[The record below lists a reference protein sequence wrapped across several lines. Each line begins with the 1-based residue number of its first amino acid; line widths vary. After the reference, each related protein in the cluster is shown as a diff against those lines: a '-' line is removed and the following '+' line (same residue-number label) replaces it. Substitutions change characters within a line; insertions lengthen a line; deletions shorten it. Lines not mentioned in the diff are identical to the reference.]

1 MRIRHRSIPLLF
13 LLIPCFN
20 DTYAAPTS
28 EQVAAL
34 AEGRQL
40 PKDTGA
46 SPSVPSSLAKSG
58 TDPSIGT
65 KDAPVDGKDGRPHQ
79 GPFVETSAERDR
91 KKAKEYGDD
100 ESASTV
106 NKPPLPEKFKEAS
119 YKDGRR
125 IDLPETNDGVM
136 DDPNRS
142 GPKEGTRGTE
152 GGISEKS
159 RDGKTEGDNGLTK
172 SEKKPDPPKESPPL
186 PHGEQQKLGQKESK
200 ESSNKASE
208 SKPEE
213 DGELNE
219 KRKELGGL
227 EVIHLRCLSD
237 FSLLTADQKPA
248 DLPEKPHDLPHP
260 APASSTKKKYHE
272 TLGDYTPSIPLLTT
286 SAPDSLIQPLHSF
299 VLSFTMILFSEIG
312 DKTFLIAALMAM
324 KHPRLVVFSAAF
336 SALIVMTILSAIL
349 GHAVPTLIPK
359 RYTNFLASILFL
371 IFGAKMLREGYAIPR
386 SQGVSEEMKEVEME
400 LEEKEEMARKIGRRR
415 SSLTPFSLEA
425 GRTSPR
431 KTRVNTRLPAP
442 PVSPP
447 SSPDS
452 RSPSPSR
459 GSSFMNAL
467 AGINNLCSLLLSP
480 AWVQTFIMTFLGEWG
495 DRSQIATIAMA
506 AGQDY
511 WWVTGGAVSGH
522 GLCTAA
528 AVIGGRAIAGRV
540 SLRVGEFCRDLNPA
554 GYSLT
559 EFLAVTLGGGF
570 AFLVFGIVYLFEAMY
585 AS

>member
-1 MRIRHRSIPLLF
+1 MRIRHQSIPLLV
-13 LLIPCFN
+13 LLIPCLQH
-20 DTYAAPTS
+20 TYAIRTS

-34 AEGRQL
+34 AEGKQL
-40 PKDTGA
+40 SKDAGPP
-46 SPSVPSSLAKSG
+46 PSIPSSLAKSNL
-58 TDPSIGT
+58 DPSVGT

-91 KKAKEYGDD
+91 KKAKESGDD
-100 ESASTV
+100 EPASPAKKSPANDKTK
-106 NKPPLPEKFKEAS
+106 N
-119 YKDGRR
+119 
-125 IDLPETNDGVM
+125 LPETNDGVM

-159 RDGKTEGDNGLTK
+159 RDGKTEGDSGLTK
-172 SEKKPDPPKESPPL
+172 SEKKPDPPKEAPPL
-186 PHGEQQKLGQKESK
+186 PHGEQEKLGQQDTKES
-200 ESSNKASE
+200 NKKTSE
-208 SKPEE
+208 TKLEEE
-213 DGELNE
+213 DVPKE
-219 KRKELGGL
+219 KSKELGGL
-227 EVIHLRCLSD
+227 E
-237 FSLLTADQKPA
+237 KPA
-248 DLPEKPHDLPHP
+248 DLPEKPHDIPHP
-260 APASSTKKKYHE
+260 LPASSKKKKNNYLE
-272 TLGDYTPSIPLLTT
+272 MLGDYTPSIPLLTT

-299 VLSFTMILFSEIG
+299 VLSFTMIIFSEIG

-336 SALIVMTILSAIL
+336 TALIVMTILSAVL

-359 RYTNFLASILFL
+359 RYTNFLASLLFL
-371 IFGAKMLREGYAIPR
+371 IFGAKMLREGFAIPR
-386 SQGVSEEMKEVEME
+386 SQGVSEEMREVEME
-400 LEEKEEMARKIGRRR
+400 MEEKEEKARKMGRRR
-415 SSLTPFSLEA
+415 SSLTPYSLEA
-425 GRTSPR
+425 GRMSPR
-431 KTRVNTRLPAP
+431 KTRSITRLPAP

-459 GSSFMNAL
+459 GSGFLNAL

-511 WWVTGGAVSGH
+511 WWVTGGAISGH

-540 SLRVGEFCRDLNPA
+540 SLRV
-554 GYSLT
+554 
-559 EFLAVTLGGGF
+559 VTLGGGF
-570 AFLVFGIVYLFEAMY
+570 AFVAFGIVYFLEAMY